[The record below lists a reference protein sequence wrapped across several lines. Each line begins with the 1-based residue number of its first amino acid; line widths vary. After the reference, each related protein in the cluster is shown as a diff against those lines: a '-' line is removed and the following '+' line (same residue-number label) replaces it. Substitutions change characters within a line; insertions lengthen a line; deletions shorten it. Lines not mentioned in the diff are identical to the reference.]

1 MIILVSMSS
10 MKFLQKTKQK
20 NRGKQKE
27 MGSHRVLSLCPF
39 LSGGLDVPSIY
50 ISVYIYILVP
60 NVLSSSNVLVI
71 SHHCNCLGTQWNLG
85 EIK

>member
-10 MKFLQKTKQK
+10 MKSFYKNKTK

-50 ISVYIYILVP
+50 IYILVP
-60 NVLSSSNVLVI
+60 NVLSSSIVLVI

>member
-20 NRGKQKE
+20 TGASKKKWAHTE
-27 MGSHRVLSLCPF
+27 SF
-39 LSGGLDVPSIY
+39 LSAPFCQGNLMYPVY
-50 ISVYIYILVP
+50 IYIYILVP
-60 NVLSSSNVLVI
+60 NVLSSSIVLVI

>member
-10 MKFLQKTKQK
+10 MKSFYKNKTK

-50 ISVYIYILVP
+50 IYIGPKCAEFIHRLGDK
-60 NVLSSSNVLVI
+60 SSL
-71 SHHCNCLGTQWNLG
+71 
-85 EIK
+85 